1 MAGSAKKTTRS
12 MASSPDSA
20 THSEEPPVSRVSLTE
35 THEWRPEATHYAAL
49 ADVPPIKKLNP
60 IRRDRRCPR
69 REVSFG
75 VDEWALHKSVWR
87 HWRHIFSE
95 ASSSTLQRLS
105 FPALAVIG
113 FSASSVTAYNT
124 VVADA
129 AAGVAELALPA
140 LPFTISSLVLG
151 LLTTFRTNAAHDR
164 FDSARGAWGEVIN
177 ASRDLLRETRLWIPE
192 EEDQRRMATLVKAF
206 PITLNFFLTTDGGH
220 HMLKCR
226 DPDIDEISLQ
236 ELYAELLD
244 RVWPEGPD
252 ANEDF
257 RAILDLQAGKGNIS
271 LLVLRLMGETLD
283 AAMPD
288 KRSIASVELDRTIQ
302 RLNTALGRCERIL
315 RTPIPVSYSR
325 HTSRILTI
333 WLNLLPFALYPVLGP
348 LGTVPGSLLLSWGL
362 LGIED
367 IGNQIEEPFNM
378 LPLRNYS
385 EAVNAGFDLYFPHLS
400 PAKI

>member
-1 MAGSAKKTTRS
+1 M
-12 MASSPDSA
+12 
-20 THSEEPPVSRVSLTE
+20 
-35 THEWRPEATHYAAL
+35 
-49 ADVPPIKKLNP
+49 
-60 IRRDRRCPR
+60 
-69 REVSFG
+69 
-75 VDEWALHKSVWR
+75 
-87 HWRHIFSE
+87 
-95 ASSSTLQRLS
+95 
-105 FPALAVIG
+105 
-113 FSASSVTAYNT
+113 
-124 VVADA
+124 
-129 AAGVAELALPA
+129 
-140 LPFTISSLVLG
+140 
-151 LLTTFRTNAAHDR
+151 
-164 FDSARGAWGEVIN
+164 IN

-400 PAKI
+400 PAKL

>member
-1 MAGSAKKTTRS
+1 MMQMARVRLSLAASTYALHLPTTSGAGMAGSAKKTTRS

-151 LLTTFRTNAAHDR
+151 LLVCHHPNL
-164 FDSARGAWGEVIN
+164 IIP
-177 ASRDLLRETRLWIPE
+177 DLIIP
-192 EEDQRRMATLVKAF
+192 DLIIYHHHHLHT
-206 PITLNFFLTTDGGH
+206 LTT
-220 HMLKCR
+220 
-226 DPDIDEISLQ
+226 
-236 ELYAELLD
+236 
-244 RVWPEGPD
+244 
-252 ANEDF
+252 
-257 RAILDLQAGKGNIS
+257 
-271 LLVLRLMGETLD
+271 T
-283 AAMPD
+283 
-288 KRSIASVELDRTIQ
+288 TI
-302 RLNTALGRCERIL
+302 
-315 RTPIPVSYSR
+315 
-325 HTSRILTI
+325 TI
-333 WLNLLPFALYPVLGP
+333 TTITTTITTN
-348 LGTVPGSLLLSWGL
+348 
-362 LGIED
+362 
-367 IGNQIEEPFNM
+367 
-378 LPLRNYS
+378 
-385 EAVNAGFDLYFPHLS
+385 
-400 PAKI
+400 